1 MTGDTGIKLTNN
13 DGSSMLLGRGN
24 IDLMYKNDFRMNID
38 SSLMTIMQRNQFTG
52 QNKPMAILNIGASWN
67 HSYEKIR
74 GADIRYNPGNVNDVN
89 LHGADY
95 LALSYNRPNFIP
107 GEANIHPQLVMAYQD
122 LKFDENHYLWRK
134 GVNVADDLTI
144 QEYQRIN
151 VGYRDKEDQSGK
163 WTNDPLMIHRMQWGV
178 SSQADRYQ
186 PTVRLGY
193 SKDSMGS
200 AGVTFLWNQVKP
212 FGNMDISDLGEILFN
227 GQRFVFGWA
236 SHERMFNNQ
245 NQPAFMRLDDK
256 GGIMS
261 GIAFTPGSTWDLGSG
276 AWNITAS
283 VMNHGG

>member
-1 MTGDTGIKLTNN
+1 
-13 DGSSMLLGRGN
+13 
-24 IDLMYKNDFRMNID
+24 
-38 SSLMTIMQRNQFTG
+38 
-52 QNKPMAILNIGASWN
+52 
-67 HSYEKIR
+67 
-74 GADIRYNPGNVNDVN
+74 
-89 LHGADY
+89 
-95 LALSYNRPNFIP
+95 
-107 GEANIHPQLVMAYQD
+107 MAYQD